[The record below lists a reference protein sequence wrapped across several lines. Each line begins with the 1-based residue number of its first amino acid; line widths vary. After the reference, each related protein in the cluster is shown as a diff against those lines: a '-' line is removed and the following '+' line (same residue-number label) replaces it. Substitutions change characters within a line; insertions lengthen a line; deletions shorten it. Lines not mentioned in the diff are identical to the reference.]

1 MLELF
6 SSKFITQAVFVTFR
20 MSSSYYM
27 QKIHRA
33 DNAVDFF
40 CQTRFVWELFIHI
53 VIRFR

>member
-6 SSKFITQAVFVTFR
+6 SSQFFTQAVFVTFR

-53 VIRFR
+53 VI